1 MMNYNN
7 TTWEIC
13 VSNYNYEKSIFISG
27 IIWNISGFC
36 CSLIGIPG
44 HILHIMVLSKQ
55 SCPKDPT
62 SLYYIVFTI
71 CELIFLIEIR
81 ISHTMDIIIY
91 RLFLYISYLID
102 VSKIFYCIL
111 VGSIALSNLYLA
123 AVSIDRSIM
132 ILFPFRY
139 RFIVTQSSVTF
150 RIILILLIVI
160 VLFVPHYFY
169 LQYDAK
175 AKLVLCNFTSSIN
188 DKQIHF
194 TSIIH
199 SIIFVFIPSL
209 IVCIGSLILLK
220 NRHQHR
226 RTHKH
231 SSSSTARR
239 MHKSSVLMF
248 LISLWFFVSLLPA
261 LIIEIF
267 VIYDQL
273 FFHEMLCSMR
283 QKIYKILLN
292 CFLICS
298 SVNYSTK
305 FYIHLIVSESFRMNL
320 IQFITCSNLSN
331 ASRQLRMKV
340 KNNNEQN
347 INLILK
353 KAPEKVI
360 HI

>member
-71 CELIFLIEIR
+71 CELIFLIGIFWLWCANMSFVKNDPR
-81 ISHTMDIIIY
+81 
-91 RLFLYISYLID
+91 D
-102 VSKIFYCIL
+102 VLSCRIFYCIL

-209 IVCIGSLILLK
+209 IVCIGSLVLLK